1 MVLNIIGVIA
11 NLYDGDGVIQH
22 WVNSSG
28 EGLSVA
34 HHHLNVR
41 VSHLQVLMQLVHYPS
56 TQS

>member
-22 WVNSSG
+22 WVNSFG

-41 VSHLQVLMQLVHYPS
+41 VSHLQVLM
-56 TQS
+56 